1 MLIQAR
7 RKTNLGGME
16 SVFSI
21 LAMMRQGDVMRDS
34 DLSEQLLVQS
44 LKPAG
49 RRETNEVDRFVGDR
63 IRRFR
68 GMTGISQQKLAE
80 SLGVT
85 FQQLQK
91 YERGENRIGA
101 GRLLMVANALGIP
114 ITFLLDQEA
123 FEQRTAGASP
133 RESEDPEAA
142 RDAYSIGRAFAQ
154 ITDPEIRRSITTL
167 VQSLARQAAEGEL

>member
-1 MLIQAR
+1 
-7 RKTNLGGME
+7 
-16 SVFSI
+16 
-21 LAMMRQGDVMRDS
+21 MRES
-34 DLSEQLLVQS
+34 DLPEQLLVRC

-49 RRETNEVDRFVGDR
+49 RRETNDIDKFVGDR
-63 IRRFR
+63 IRHFR
-68 GMTGISQQKLAE
+68 AMTGISQQKLAE

-123 FEQRTAGASP
+123 LEQQKAGAP
-133 RESEDPEAA
+133 IAEAGGPDA
-142 RDAYSIGRAFAQ
+142 SRDAYNIGRAFAQ
-154 ITDPEIRRSITTL
+154 ITDPEVRRSIATL
-167 VQSLARQAAEGEL
+167 VRSLADQAQVR

>member
-1 MLIQAR
+1 
-7 RKTNLGGME
+7 
-16 SVFSI
+16 
-21 LAMMRQGDVMRDS
+21 MRSS
-34 DLSEQLLVQS
+34 DLSEQLLVES

-49 RRETNEVDRFVGDR
+49 RRETNEVDKFVGDR
-63 IRRFR
+63 IRHFR
-68 GMTGISQQKLAE
+68 AMTGISQQKLAE

-123 FEQRTAGASP
+123 LENRKAGAP
-133 RESEDPEAA
+133 PQEPEGPEAA

-154 ITDPEIRRSITTL
+154 ITDPEVRRSITTL
-167 VQSLARQAAEGEL
+167 VQSLAQRTEANKG

>member
-1 MLIQAR
+1 
-7 RKTNLGGME
+7 
-16 SVFSI
+16 
-21 LAMMRQGDVMRDS
+21 MRSS
-34 DLSEQLLVQS
+34 DLSEQLLVKS

-49 RRETNEVDRFVGDR
+49 RRETNEVDKFVGDR
-63 IRRFR
+63 IRHFR
-68 GMTGISQQKLAE
+68 AMTGISQQKLAE

-114 ITFLLDQEA
+114 ITFLLDQDA
-123 FEQRTAGASP
+123 LEQQKSGAP
-133 RESEDPEAA
+133 APQSEGPEAA

-154 ITDPEIRRSITTL
+154 ITDPEVRRSITTL
-167 VQSLARQAAEGEL
+167 VQSLAQRTEANKG